1 MFSVPRVNVVKS
13 DSGYLVEVLGRTG
26 MKYSEGE
33 RSMFVDSEVL
43 SVGKGIQIFTKS
55 IKKWDPP
62 HHEEPISPEKRAA
75 IVNNIREAIQFQ
87 NEPFVVD

>member
-43 SVGKGIQIFTKS
+43 SVGKRNS
-55 IKKWDPP
+55 NL
-62 HHEEPISPEKRAA
+62 HEIHQEMGSTPSRRA
-75 IVNNIREAIQFQ
+75 NQ
-87 NEPFVVD
+87 P